1 MIISVNDLKKYITT
15 DVADEVLEARLQAL
29 ELSIRGYTHNHFHKK
44 GFKTFANCADGK
56 LVCDLPQ
63 FFKAEDT
70 VEISCSYYNEGL
82 YTVSAIDGS
91 TLTLN
96 TELLP
101 EDSVLVYKIEYP
113 ADVKMGVVDIMKWKL
128 KNEAA
133 NSGDTSKK
141 DIQSETISRHS
152 VTYATDSTESD
163 IDERFGVPR
172 KYMAFLKGYIK
183 PRF

>member
-1 MIISVNDLKKYITT
+1 
-15 DVADEVLEARLQAL
+15 
-29 ELSIRGYTHNHFHKK
+29 
-44 GFKTFANCADGK
+44 
-56 LVCDLPQ
+56 
-63 FFKAEDT
+63 
-70 VEISCSYYNEGL
+70 
-82 YTVSAIDGS
+82 
-91 TLTLN
+91 
-96 TELLP
+96 
-101 EDSVLVYKIEYP
+101 
-113 ADVKMGVVDIMKWKL
+113 MGVVDIMKWKL

-172 KYMAFLKGYIK
+172 KYMAFLKSYIK